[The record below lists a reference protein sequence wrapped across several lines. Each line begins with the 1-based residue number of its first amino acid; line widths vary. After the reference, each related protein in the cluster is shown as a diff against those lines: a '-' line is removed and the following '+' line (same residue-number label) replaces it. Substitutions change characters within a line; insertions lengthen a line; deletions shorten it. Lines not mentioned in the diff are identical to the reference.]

1 MTTHNKDDDFQLRVR
16 KIANGFLVVSGDQFF
31 CKDIEDVLD
40 RIDTLLTLQ
49 LKPFEST
56 RSSVG

>member
-1 MTTHNKDDDFQLRVR
+1 MSTHNKDDDFQLRVR

>member
-1 MTTHNKDDDFQLRVR
+1 MSTHNKDDDFQLRVR
-16 KIANGFLVVSGDQFF
+16 KIANGFIVVSGDQFF

-49 LKPFEST
+49 MKPFEST